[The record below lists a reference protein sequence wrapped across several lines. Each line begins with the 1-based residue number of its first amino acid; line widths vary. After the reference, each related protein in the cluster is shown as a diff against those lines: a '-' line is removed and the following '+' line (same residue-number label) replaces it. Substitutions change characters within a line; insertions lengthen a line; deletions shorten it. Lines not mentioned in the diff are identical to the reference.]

1 MKMMLDWRAEL
12 FKYRNGQSWSI
23 DRERCGQ
30 PHLRLSSEER
40 KMERQT
46 EFEGDA
52 ET

>member
-23 DRERCGQ
+23 DREMWATA
-30 PHLRLSSEER
+30 LERLSNEER